1 VSLFHR
7 HFLTAQEREQI
18 GAGLAE
24 AQRYTE
30 ARIGLVIEERS
41 SLDPRER
48 ARSLFGAWEMAEA
61 ERPTAVLLYV
71 RATPP
76 AFAVTAG
83 EEICR
88 LAPDSFWDTLQRNLR
103 HHFDDRRYCDAI
115 FKAVAE
121 IALQLEQLFPRG
133 DGTEVEGNT

>member
-7 HFLTAQEREQI
+7 HFLTSQEREQI

-24 AQRYTE
+24 AQRYTD

-41 SLDPRER
+41 SLDPPDR
-48 ARSLFGAWEMAEA
+48 ARSLFSAWEMPDA

-88 LAPDSFWDTLQRNLR
+88 LAPASFWDTLQKNLR

-115 FKAVAE
+115 FKAIAE
-121 IALQLEQLFPRG
+121 IALQLEQLFPRPPAG
-133 DGTEVEGNT
+133 EGT